1 MNAIS
6 FLRKLG
12 CARFSDEIQRLQ
24 LSFSLSPLTLPS
36 FKMHSTTLLTIPSVS
51 LSLVQS
57 SDESAPTLFI
67 GQLNLLA
74 RPLPSSSSPTPP
86 PIPARPS
93 SIRSEKLNL
102 PGGFDTSRSPSPSP
116 TSTPPLPPRSP
127 NSTSKK
133 YLELTITLQGDHEP
147 IFTMPVDATSQNST
161 PDNSTSTSSYLLPN
175 LTGTDPSV
183 LASGRQQQNGWIRL
197 ELPREVNGEDRE
209 TFEAIIYGFH
219 PALSS
224 NSNGG
229 GGGGSIPLERNQL
242 YVVDENSGKVLGQL
256 ENDGASA
263 VSLEEDQDLK
273 NGHLHDGPAQVTEL
287 DTFNLDG
294 KEAVVINS
302 LGSSSSN
309 EPTWN
314 GMRFSVKPLS
324 AYYTPAPNP
333 ESSAIISVGNFLSH
347 GIVIGSS
354 LLSAG
359 LEKSAGKYISTRP
372 ETTTPLT
379 FKDTTKGRFEK
390 GNQVTGKA
398 VQYTGIATGYVGA
411 FASNVGDRIGK
422 ATGIQRKPASLPL
435 CPFNWS

>member
-1 MNAIS
+1 
-6 FLRKLG
+6 
-12 CARFSDEIQRLQ
+12 
-24 LSFSLSPLTLPS
+24 
-36 FKMHSTTLLTIPSVS
+36 
-51 LSLVQS
+51 
-57 SDESAPTLFI
+57 
-67 GQLNLLA
+67 
-74 RPLPSSSSPTPP
+74 
-86 PIPARPS
+86 
-93 SIRSEKLNL
+93 
-102 PGGFDTSRSPSPSP
+102 
-116 TSTPPLPPRSP
+116 
-127 NSTSKK
+127 
-133 YLELTITLQGDHEP
+133 
-147 IFTMPVDATSQNST
+147 MPVDTSSQNST
-161 PDNSTSTSSYLLPN
+161 PDNSTSGSSYLLPN
-175 LTGTDPSV
+175 LTGTDPS
-183 LASGRQQQNGWIRL
+183 LLHSGRQQQNGWIRL
-197 ELPREVNGEDRE
+197 ELPRGVNGEDRE

-224 NSNGG
+224 SSN
-229 GGGGSIPLERNQL
+229 GGGSIPLERNQL
-242 YVVDENSGKVLGQL
+242 YVVDENTGKVLGLL

-273 NGHLHDGPAQVTEL
+273 NGHLHDGPAHLTEL

-302 LGSSSSN
+302 LGSSSAN
-309 EPTWN
+309 EPSWN

-333 ESSAIISVGNFLSH
+333 ESSAIISVGNFISH

-398 VQYTGIATGYVGA
+398 VEYTGIATGYVGA

-422 ATGIQRKPASLPL
+422 ATGIQRTDPALSISLAY
-435 CPFNWS
+435 FG